1 MGQPHIL
8 SAMFTL
14 TLHISTTL
22 VGLQQHA
29 LVMLKLRRRVV
40 IVDDKVAVVV
50 VGGGVVVVG
59 GGVSVVSI
67 VMKPRV
73 IDKTWKDTETIAAVV
88 NIYTRFTNLL

>member
-1 MGQPHIL
+1 
-8 SAMFTL
+8 
-14 TLHISTTL
+14 
-22 VGLQQHA
+22 
-29 LVMLKLRRRVV
+29 MLKLRRRVV

-50 VGGGVVVVG
+50 VVVGGG

>member
-1 MGQPHIL
+1 
-8 SAMFTL
+8 
-14 TLHISTTL
+14 
-22 VGLQQHA
+22 
-29 LVMLKLRRRVV
+29 MLKLRRRVV

-50 VGGGVVVVG
+50 VGGGVIIVVG